1 MTHEHDRNMN
11 ELKEKMGE
19 EKFKEAYQELESS
32 NK

>member
-1 MTHEHDRNMN
+1 MN